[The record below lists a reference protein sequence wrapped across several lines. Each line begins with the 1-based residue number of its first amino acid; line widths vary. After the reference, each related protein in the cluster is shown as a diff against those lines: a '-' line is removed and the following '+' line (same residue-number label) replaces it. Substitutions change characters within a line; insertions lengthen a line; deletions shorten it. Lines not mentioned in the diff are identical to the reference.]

1 MARELLIFRHGKAVG
16 NTDGDDYSRPITDK
30 GKRGSQR
37 MGVWL
42 WQKNIRP
49 DYIISSP
56 AERAYVSAQKLCK
69 AMGADATLIVTDR
82 RLYREDLNAL
92 LSVLAEC
99 PKNRQRVML
108 VGHNPVLTELLLYL
122 LGGKVP
128 LPDDGKLLPTAALA
142 RVVMPGNWKKLGF
155 GSAQLKSITRH
166 DNLPKKFP
174 FPAPSGKE
182 KRDRPAYYYRQ
193 SAVIPYRMRKN
204 QLQVMLIGSSKRN
217 HWVVP
222 KGIHE
227 PGLSAQ
233 KSAEKEAYEEA
244 GIRGTVSK
252 TMLGEYEYPKWG
264 ASCRVEVYAMSV
276 REILPDSEW
285 EETHRG
291 RKWLSI
297 DEAAGLIK
305 EPLMRPMIQSLGSF
319 IEKDVK

>member
-16 NTDGDDYSRPITDK
+16 NTNGDDYSRPITDR

-37 MGVWL
+37 MGAWL

-69 AMGADATLIVTDR
+69 AMGDDATSIVTDR
-82 RLYREDLNAL
+82 RLYRGDLNSL

-108 VGHNPVLTELLLYL
+108 VGHNPALAELLLYL
-122 LGGKVP
+122 LGGKAP
-128 LPDDGKLLPTAALA
+128 LPDDGRLLPTSALA
-142 RVVMPGNWKKLGF
+142 RVVMPGNWKKPGF
-155 GSAQLKSITRH
+155 GCAQLKSLTRH
-166 DNLPKKFP
+166 EDLPKKFP
-174 FPAPSGKE
+174 FPAPNGKE

-204 QLQVMLIGSSKRN
+204 QLQVMLVGSSKRN

-227 PGLSAQ
+227 PGMSAQ
-233 KSAEKEAYEEA
+233 KSAEIEAYEEA

-252 TMLGEYEYPKWG
+252 SMLGEYEYPKWG

-276 REILPDSEW
+276 GEILPDSEW

-291 RKWLSI
+291 RKWLST
-297 DEAAGLIK
+297 DEAAGLVK
-305 EPLMRPMIQSLGSF
+305 EPSLRPMIQSLAGF
-319 IEKDVK
+319 IERKS

>member
-1 MARELLIFRHGKAVG
+1 MARELLIFRHGKAVS
-16 NTDGDDYSRPITDK
+16 NTAVDDYSRPITDK

-69 AMGADATLIVTDR
+69 AMGEDAASIVTDR
-82 RLYREDLNAL
+82 RLYRADLNAL
-92 LSVLAEC
+92 LDVLAEC
-99 PKNRQRVML
+99 PKNRHRVML
-108 VGHNPVLTELLLYL
+108 VGHNPALAELLLYL

-128 LPDDGKLLPTAALA
+128 VPDDGKLLPTAALA

-155 GSAQLKSITRH
+155 GCAQLKSLTRH
-166 DNLPKKFP
+166 EDLPKKFP
-174 FPAPSGKE
+174 FPAPDGKD

-193 SAVIPYRMRKN
+193 SAVIPYRIQKN

-252 TMLGEYEYPKWG
+252 SRLGVYEYPKWG
-264 ASCRVEVYAMSV
+264 ASCTVAVYAMNV
-276 REILPDSEW
+276 REELPDSEW

-305 EPLMRPMIQSLGSF
+305 EPSMQPMIQSLSGF
-319 IEKDVK
+319 IERKN